1 MKYFGRITSSV
12 MAATISLA
20 VAGGAQSE
28 EVLRFG
34 SGQANDSPLYQLTY
48 KKWVDAIN
56 EEADGEMTITN
67 FPPPFAT
74 ATNTWERVVQGV
86 ADIGVAGLPISGIPL
101 EKTLV
106 TTLPSTE
113 VTDMK
118 AASMALAETYE
129 KGLLDDSLEEVKI
142 LAIYTV
148 LPTRFYS
155 REPISDV
162 EQLKG
167 MKVRAQDAN
176 MVKAMSKLGAAAV
189 SIPFSEG
196 YQAISRGVV
205 EASSGNEI
213 TQYTYKWSDYLKHGI
228 EDITFGMTPFA
239 IIMNKD
245 KYESLSPEMKAIID
259 KNSGLALTEMMATA
273 QTGIQQKF
281 SDEMVADGRLTWHKL
296 SPEQFEIWK
305 AAISPVVEEWLE
317 NGDGVQET
325 YDAFMESYEANLK

>member
-1 MKYFGRITSSV
+1 MKYSGRIISSV
-12 MAATISLA
+12 LAATISLA
-20 VAGGAQSE
+20 MAGGAQSE
-28 EVLRFG
+28 EALRFA
-34 SGQANDSPLYQLTY
+34 SGQPNDSPLYQLTY

-56 EEADGEMTITN
+56 EEAAGELTITN
-67 FPPPFAT
+67 FPPPFAD

-86 ADIGVAGLPISGIPL
+86 ADMGVAGLPISGIPL
-101 EKTLV
+101 KRTLV
-106 TTLPSTE
+106 TTLPSTD

-118 AASMALAETYE
+118 AASIALAETYE
-129 KGLLDDSLEEVKI
+129 KGLLDPSLDEVKI
-142 LAIYTV
+142 LALYTV
-148 LPTRFYS
+148 LPTRFFS

-176 MVKAMSKLGAAAV
+176 MVMAMDKLGAAAV

-239 IIMNKD
+239 IIMNKE
-245 KYESLSPEMKAIID
+245 KYEGLSPEMRAIVD
-259 KNSGLALTEMMATA
+259 KHSGMALTEMLAIG
-273 QTGIQQKF
+273 QTGIQKKF

-296 SPEQFEIWK
+296 SPEQYKIWK
-305 AAISPVVEEWLE
+305 DAIAPVVEEWLKK
-317 NGDGVQET
+317 GDGVQET
-325 YDAFMESYEANLK
+325 YDAFMASYKAAAK